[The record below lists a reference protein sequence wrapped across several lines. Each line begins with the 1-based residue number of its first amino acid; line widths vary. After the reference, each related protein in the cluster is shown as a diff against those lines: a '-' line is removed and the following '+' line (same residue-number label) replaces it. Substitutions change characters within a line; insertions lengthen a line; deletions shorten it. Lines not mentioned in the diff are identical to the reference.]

1 MKYTKT
7 SDFDYELPKELIA
20 QTPLSDRTQSR
31 MLVVHKNTGE
41 HMKTDIFTILSNT
54 SNPVTYLSETIHV

>member
-1 MKYTKT
+1 MKT
-7 SDFDYELPKELIA
+7 SDFDYDLPQELIA

-41 HMKTDIFTILSNT
+41 TEDRHFYDIIEYFKPS
-54 SNPVTYLSETIHV
+54 